1 MFSLPRSAGDEIQGI
16 EVRGSFEFRARTEE
30 ALALLSATAALALVR
45 AHVKLIR
52 QGARSG
58 MRAWAN
64 KPTFVVGRATWQHSP
79 LWYAGAIAHDAYHA
93 KLYAEALAA
102 GGGAEPPATSWT
114 GVDPENQCL
123 AFQYTVLKLL
133 HGDENTLRY
142 VEQWAENPTYAGRAY
157 GLGGWLDYLSR
168 WW

>member
-1 MFSLPRSAGDEIQGI
+1 MTLFGGRLSEIIEGI
-16 EVRGSFEFRARTEE
+16 EVRGHCGFRARTRE
-30 ALALLSATAALALVR
+30 ALALLQKTPAFSLVR
-45 AHVKLIR
+45 THVRIIR
-52 QGARSG
+52 QGTRSG
-58 MRAWAN
+58 MHPWGHE
-64 KPTFVVGRATWQHSP
+64 PTFVAGRATWRHSAV
-79 LWYAGAIAHDAYHA
+79 WYAGAIAHDAYHA